1 MTTKFNQEMY
11 ARIKGKKN
19 KPLSSLGQ
27 RRLRVT
33 DKEKEKET
41 IEKGSSSPT
50 PDKGRA
56 ASPSVS
62 IEKVVLPS
70 KRRKTG
76 DKGKENIG
84 FSV

>member
-1 MTTKFNQEMY
+1 M
-11 ARIKGKKN
+11 
-19 KPLSSLGQ
+19 
-27 RRLRVT
+27 RLRVT

>member
-1 MTTKFNQEMY
+1 M
-11 ARIKGKKN
+11 
-19 KPLSSLGQ
+19 
-27 RRLRVT
+27 RLRVT

-76 DKGKENIG
+76 IKGRRI
-84 FSV
+84 

>member
-1 MTTKFNQEMY
+1 M
-11 ARIKGKKN
+11 
-19 KPLSSLGQ
+19 
-27 RRLRVT
+27 
-33 DKEKEKET
+33 EKEKEI
-41 IEKGSSSPT
+41 IERGSSSPT
-50 PDKGRA
+50 LDKGRA